1 MSEPKKP
8 SKEQLLKAIKK
19 LEENP
24 KDRIGIF
31 ADIGVGVVGA
41 GAAAGAV
48 AAFGGTS
55 ILFGLV
61 TLAPPVGLVVGG
73 AALGGAALIGLKK
86 IFLDGTFT
94 EGKQA
99 QLLAQLKEQLKD
111 AESKERASKVV
122 TSDKDRFVI
131 LLKEPIEYGLLS
143 PEKAQQLIS
152 AVESGN
158 LPLTDAYKLV
168 KDLVESFKN

>member
-61 TLAPPVGLVVGG
+61 TLAPQWDWLLVV
-73 AALGGAALIGLKK
+73 
-86 IFLDGTFT
+86 
-94 EGKQA
+94 
-99 QLLAQLKEQLKD
+99 LL
-111 AESKERASKVV
+111 
-122 TSDKDRFVI
+122 
-131 LLKEPIEYGLLS
+131 
-143 PEKAQQLIS
+143 
-152 AVESGN
+152 
-158 LPLTDAYKLV
+158 
-168 KDLVESFKN
+168 

>member
-61 TLAPPVGLVVGG
+61 TLAPPVGLVV
-73 AALGGAALIGLKK
+73 GGAALIGLKK

-168 KDLVESFKN
+168 KDLVESGTTRLK